1 MPMYWGDY
9 LADTAHFTN
18 AEHGAYM
25 LLIAF
30 YWTNGKL
37 PEDEEAIRR
46 VAKASAHQWK
56 KMRPVLVEKFSP
68 EWKHKRIDTEL
79 AKSLEKSRTNS
90 ANAKRRHSE
99 RTADAQRSDT
109 QSQPQS
115 QREDK
120 TGQSPALDVSC
131 ETVPTESPNGAAAPY
146 AFDGAILKLKQ
157 KHFDDWTKAYSSI
170 DLRAELTARDAWLG
184 SDRATDADRRNWFIS
199 TSKYLANRN
208 MEARAKGSQGGFKW
222 RSGIEGVV

>member
-1 MPMYWGDY
+1 MYWGDY

-46 VAKASAHQWK
+46 IAKASAHQWK
-56 KMRPVLVEKFSP
+56 KMRPVLVEKFST

-109 QSQPQS
+109 QSLSQS

-120 TGQSPALDVSC
+120 TELRSAENVSC
-131 ETVPTESPNGAAAPY
+131 ETIPIESPASGEAQY
-146 AFDGAILKLKQ
+146 EFEGVVIKLRK
-157 KHFDDWTKAYSSI
+157 KNFIDWVKAYPAI
-170 DLRAELTARDAWLG
+170 DIRGELTARDAWLA
-184 SDRATDADRRNWFIS
+184 SDRATPADKSNWFIS

-208 MEARAKGSQGGFKW
+208 MEARAKSQKAPEFKW